1 MYAVAAF
8 FSAPEAFF
16 TCAPFLLLLY
26 PELRQAKRQQQ
37 MREEEEEEKRAPRN
51 RVRDA
56 KEAPEINENGTK
68 GPHAALWS

>member
-37 MREEEEEEKRAPRN
+37 MREEDEGGKGAAQQSERCKR
-51 RVRDA
+51 
-56 KEAPEINENGTK
+56 
-68 GPHAALWS
+68 GP